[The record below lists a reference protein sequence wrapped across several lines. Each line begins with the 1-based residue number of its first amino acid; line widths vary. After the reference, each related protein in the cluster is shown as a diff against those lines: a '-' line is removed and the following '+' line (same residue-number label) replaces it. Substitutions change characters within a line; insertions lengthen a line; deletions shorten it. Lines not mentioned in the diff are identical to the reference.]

1 MKIALVSDAW
11 HPQINGVVMTLTH
24 TRDELRAMGHEV
36 LVVSP
41 TEFRT
46 VPCPTYPEI
55 RLSLFPGR
63 KLARTLA
70 AFAPDAVHIATEGPL
85 GLAARNWCR
94 QHDLPFTTSFHTRFP
109 EYVQLRTRIPLA
121 VGYAVMRWFH
131 GPAKTVMV
139 ATAALRDELAA
150 RGFRN
155 LGLWSRGV
163 DVELFRPRDKTFLT
177 DPRPI
182 FMYMGRVAIEKNI
195 KAFLDLDLPGTKYVV
210 GGGPDLAMLRA
221 KYPAVRFT
229 DYKVGEALA
238 TYLAAAD
245 VFVFPS
251 RTDTFGLVVIEAL
264 ACGVPIA
271 AYPVR
276 GPADII
282 EQGVTGYVDDDLRAA
297 ALNALS
303 LNPAACRLA
312 ARQYSWES
320 CTRQFLAHLADAS
333 GGSVAPPTP
342 THDDPERAAAP
353 AKPRE
358 RFS

>member
-1 MKIALVSDAW
+1 MKIAIVTDAW

-24 TRDELRAMGHEV
+24 TRDQLRRMGHEV

-41 TEFRT
+41 NEFRT

-63 KLARTLA
+63 KLARVLTT
-70 AFAPDAVHIATEGPL
+70 FAPEAVHIATEGPL
-85 GLAARNWCR
+85 GLAARNWSR

-131 GPAKTVMV
+131 GPAATVMV
-139 ATAALRDELAA
+139 ATPALRDELAA
-150 RGFRN
+150 RGFTN

-163 DVELFRPRDKTFLT
+163 DTGLFRPREKTFLT

-195 KAFLDLDLPGTKYVV
+195 TAFLDLDLPGTKYVV

-229 DYKVGEALA
+229 DYKVGEELA

-264 ACGVPIA
+264 ACGVPVA
-271 AYPVR
+271 AFPVQ

-282 EQGVTGYVDDDLRAA
+282 EQGVTGFVDNDLRAA

-303 LNPAACRLA
+303 LAPAACRLA
-312 ARQYSWES
+312 AHPYSWEA
-320 CTRQFLAHLADAS
+320 CTRQFLAHLADAN
-333 GGSVAPPTP
+333 GGMLAELTANA
-342 THDDPERAAAP
+342 TADAP
-353 AKPRE
+353 AQSNR
-358 RFS
+358 SL

>member
-11 HPQINGVVMTLTH
+11 HPQINGVVMTLSY
-24 TRDELRAMGHEV
+24 TRDELVRMGHEV
-36 LVVSP
+36 RVLSP
-41 TEFRT
+41 NDFRT
-46 VPCPTYPEI
+46 IPCPTYPEI

-63 KLARTLA
+63 KLARELA
-70 AFAPDAVHIATEGPL
+70 AFAPEAVHIATEGPL

-109 EYVQLRTRIPLA
+109 EYVKLRTGIPHS

-131 GPAKTVMV
+131 GPAATVMV
-139 ATAALRDELAA
+139 ATPALRDELAA
-150 RGFRN
+150 RGFTN

-163 DVELFRPRDKTFLT
+163 DTELFRPREKTFLT
-177 DPRPI
+177 DPRPV

-195 KAFLDLDLPGTKYVV
+195 TAFLDLDLPGTKYVV

-229 DYKVGEALA
+229 DYKVGDELA

-264 ACGVPIA
+264 ACGVPVA
-271 AYPVR
+271 AFPVQ

-303 LNPAACRLA
+303 LAPAPCRLA
-312 ARQYSWES
+312 ARQYSWET
-320 CTRQFLAHLADAS
+320 CTRQFLAHLADAN
-333 GGSVAPPTP
+333 GGLVTELTPAREAERASVQ
-342 THDDPERAAAP
+342 PER
-353 AKPRE
+353 
-358 RFS
+358 